1 MRLGT
6 ILYLSLLVLA
16 LLIRT
21 VGGWLAQGMEAIAD
35 QTRPASPRGRFA

>member
-16 LLIRT
+16 LLHT
-21 VGGWLAQGMEAIAD
+21 HGGGWLAQGMEAIAD
-35 QTRPASPRGRFA
+35 QTRPASPRRRFA